1 MTIGNTITKKTNG
14 SVENGS
20 VTNAGAIVN
29 AKSTAE
35 PMNARRIISLCL
47 PCIGLAVA
55 TSPLAAQDSTPR
67 YGEGVPPAVRLI
79 NKRALTYLAGTQQ
92 ADGSWEGQPGGSGV
106 TGICLMALMA
116 SGEDPDFGPYAESI
130 RKAVRNLIISQ
141 NGNTGHITGRGHG
154 SMYHHGFATLALSEA
169 YGVVNERLLWKDSD
183 IAIEDRRS
191 IGQALE
197 LAVRCAVTA
206 QKKNPFK
213 AWRYSPDSQDADTT
227 VSGTVLMGLL
237 GARNAGIEIPNHVV
251 ENAISYFKINTMGD
265 GDVSYQPAQSHGS
278 GIIRTAIATLVY
290 AIAKRKDS
298 EQYKA
303 AARSI
308 KQRMDQD
315 ISEHPFYGRYYLAQ
329 ALFQSDVDAWK
340 AWNHRTIAKL
350 QKMQAQDGSFQSNHG
365 TAYGTAMSVLALALN
380 YRLLPVYER

>member
-1 MTIGNTITKKTNG
+1 
-14 SVENGS
+14 
-20 VTNAGAIVN
+20 
-29 AKSTAE
+29 
-35 PMNARRIISLCL
+35 MNARRIISLCL
-47 PCIGLAVA
+47 LCIALSAVA
-55 TSPLAAQDSTPR
+55 TPLAAQDSTPR
-67 YGEGVPPAVRLI
+67 YGDGVPSAVRLI
-79 NKRALTYLAGTQQ
+79 NKRALTYLAGYQLK
-92 ADGSWEGQPGGSGV
+92 DGSWPGLNSGSGI

-116 SGEDPDFGPYAESI
+116 SGEDPDFGPYSENI
-130 RKAVRNLIISQ
+130 RRAVRNLIVNQS
-141 NGNTGHITGRGHG
+141 GPTGHMTGGGHG

-169 YGVVNERLLWKDSD
+169 YGVVNERLLWKDS
-183 IAIEDRRS
+183 EVPVEKRRS

-197 LAVRCAVTA
+197 LAVRLIITA
-206 QKKNPFK
+206 QNNNPYK
-213 AWRYSPDSQDADTT
+213 AWRYSPAATDADTT

-237 GARNAGIEIPNHVV
+237 GARNAGIEVPNAVI
-251 ENAISYFKINTMGD
+251 ENAISYFKINTMRD
-265 GDVSYQPAQSHGS
+265 GNVSYRPAESHGS
-278 GIIRTAIATLVY
+278 GLTRTAIATLVY

-340 AWNHRTIAKL
+340 AWNLRTIAKL